1 MENKLHLIF
10 TYGPPCAGKTTFA
23 KHWVQEHDNW
33 FYIGADALRK
43 AMYGSEDIYGNG
55 ELIYQ
60 CLLEA
65 INYNLARGRNVIYDA
80 TNLRKDYRLDFLNN
94 ITSECKKE
102 IYIFNV
108 EERVAMKRHKNR
120 HRSIP
125 WSDLSKY
132 FHMKEEYPV
141 IDEGWDDIKVF

>member
-23 KHWVQEHDNW
+23 KHWVQKHDNW

-65 INYNLARGRNVIYDA
+65 INYNLSRGRNVIYDA

-94 ITSECKKE
+94 IIEGSICLIIE
-102 IYIFNV
+102 IFLW
-108 EERVAMKRHKNR
+108 NR
-120 HRSIP
+120 SHISRNH
-125 WSDLSKY
+125 
-132 FHMKEEYPV
+132 F
-141 IDEGWDDIKVF
+141 